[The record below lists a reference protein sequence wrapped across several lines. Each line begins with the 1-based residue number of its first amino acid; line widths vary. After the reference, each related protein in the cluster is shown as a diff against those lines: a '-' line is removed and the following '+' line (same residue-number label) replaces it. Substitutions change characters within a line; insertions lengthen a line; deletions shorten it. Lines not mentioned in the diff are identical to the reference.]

1 MSTHEDEDMLN
12 RFSLG
17 EGKASDVINPSS
29 RPNAVPIGRA
39 IHIPVSKDYPTGVHL
54 QYIKVQK

>member
-1 MSTHEDEDMLN
+1 MSTNENESIFD

-17 EGKASDVINPSS
+17 EGKASEVINPSS

-39 IHIPVSKDYPTGVHL
+39 IHIPASKDYPTGVHL